1 VAETERDAL
10 FQVLDALEALQ
21 IPYMVVG
28 SFASTFWGRPRTT
41 HDADLVVEITGEKV
55 AKLARLLAPH
65 FYAPLFV
72 IEDAVR
78 KRGPFNLI
86 HLDYAFKVDLWLLK
100 DSPYD
105 AESFRR
111 RLMGVMFG
119 REVWVSSPEDVIL
132 SKLLWYRAA
141 PALERQFQDVL
152 GVYESQEPYLE
163 QDYLDRWAAALGIAD
178 LLERVKQEVAR
189 PPDK

>member
-1 VAETERDAL
+1 MAATEHDAL

-28 SFASTFWGRPRTT
+28 SFASTFWGRPRLT
-41 HDADLVVEITGEKV
+41 HDVDLVVEIAAHKIAE
-55 AKLARLLAPH
+55 LARLLAPH
-65 FYAPLFV
+65 FYAPQFV

-78 KRGPFNLI
+78 KRGQFNLI
-86 HLDYAFKVDLWLLK
+86 HLDCAFKVDMWLLK

-105 AESFRR
+105 IVCFER
-111 RLMGVMFG
+111 RLLGVMFE

-141 PALERQFQDVL
+141 PVLDRQFQDAVE
-152 GVYESQEPYLE
+152 VYEIQEPYLE
-163 QDYLDRWAAALGIAD
+163 QEYLDHWARTLGIAD
-178 LLERVKQEVAR
+178 LLERVRQEAAR
-189 PPDK
+189 PPGK

>member
-1 VAETERDAL
+1 VAETERDVL
-10 FQVLDALEALQ
+10 FQVLDILDALQ
-21 IPYMVVG
+21 VPYMVVG
-28 SFASTFWGRPRTT
+28 SFASTFWGRPRMT

-55 AKLARLLAPH
+55 SELARLLAPS
-65 FYAPLFV
+65 FYAPPFV

-78 KRGPFNLI
+78 KRGQFNLI

-105 AESFRR
+105 AVCFER
-111 RLMGVMFG
+111 RLLGVMFG

-141 PALERQFQDVL
+141 PVLDRQFQDVL
-152 GVYESQEPYLE
+152 EVYEIQEPYLE
-163 QDYLDRWAAALGIAD
+163 HDYLDRWAHTLGIAD
-178 LLERVKQEVAR
+178 LLDRVKGEAVR
-189 PPDK
+189 PLEE

>member
-1 VAETERDAL
+1 MAETERDAL

-28 SFASTFWGRPRTT
+28 SFASTFWGRPRMT
-41 HDADLVVEITGEKV
+41 HDVDLVVEITGEKV
-55 AKLARLLAPH
+55 AELSRLLAPH

-78 KRGPFNLI
+78 KRGQFNLI

-100 DSPYD
+100 SSPYD
-105 AESFRR
+105 AACFQR
-111 RLMGVMFG
+111 RLLGVMFD

-141 PALERQFQDVL
+141 PVLDRQFQDVL
-152 GVYESQEPYLE
+152 EVYEIQEPYLE
-163 QDYLDRWAAALGIAD
+163 HDYLARWARSLGIAD
-178 LLERVKQEVAR
+178 LLARVKQEAIR
-189 PPDK
+189 PPDE